1 MDAKVSLS
9 GGAIEV
15 TPARDADG
23 NWYLPAEELARQ
35 AGWQVEKTPEGM
47 SFTVPGDPPRETAI
61 SYSLDGGSP
70 VMVLVE
76 GKLYVP
82 SQEAEPIVDGGTL
95 FVPALFLQEA
105 FGLTVETQDG
115 N

>member
-1 MDAKVSLS
+1 
-9 GGAIEV
+9 
-15 TPARDADG
+15 
-23 NWYLPAEELARQ
+23 
-35 AGWQVEKTPEGM
+35 M

-61 SYSLDGGSP
+61 AYSLDGSSP

-105 FGLTVETQDG
+105 FGLNVETQDG
-115 N
+115 K